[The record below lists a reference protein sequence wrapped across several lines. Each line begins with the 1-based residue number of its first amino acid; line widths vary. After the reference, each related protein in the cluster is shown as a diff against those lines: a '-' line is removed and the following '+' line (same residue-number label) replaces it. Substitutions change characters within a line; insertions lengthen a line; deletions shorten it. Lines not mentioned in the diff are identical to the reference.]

1 MSKTIKYIFLVI
13 PLLMVSCSNQ
23 KRLIVLGERFYS
35 SNDIFLNTLS
45 DELKMELDNQF
56 SSSSFTMKSFYSQL
70 EKDAMNL
77 ATSHKLSSSIRKAD
91 EIIINVGN
99 YELLRFVDIQSK
111 KMIYNQEVIK
121 TNLEMFDYY
130 FHNSLEFITT
140 YKNNISV
147 IPLYNCLILDKENE
161 LIFDS
166 LINEY
171 NSIILQNCDEFNINY
186 IDIKLLSQFIIE
198 DYQITQPGIDYLVRK
213 ILEKH
218 GK

>member
-1 MSKTIKYIFLVI
+1 MLKTIKYISLVI

-35 SNDIFLNTLS
+35 SNDIFLNILS

-111 KMIYNQEVIK
+111 KMIYN
-121 TNLEMFDYY
+121 
-130 FHNSLEFITT
+130 
-140 YKNNISV
+140 ISSFFV
-147 IPLYNCLILDKENE
+147 
-161 LIFDS
+161 
-166 LINEY
+166 
-171 NSIILQNCDEFNINY
+171 
-186 IDIKLLSQFIIE
+186 
-198 DYQITQPGIDYLVRK
+198 
-213 ILEKH
+213 H
-218 GK
+218 

>member
-1 MSKTIKYIFLVI
+1 MLKTIKYISLVI

-35 SNDIFLNTLS
+35 SNDIFLNILS

-130 FHNSLEFITT
+130 LHNSLEYITT